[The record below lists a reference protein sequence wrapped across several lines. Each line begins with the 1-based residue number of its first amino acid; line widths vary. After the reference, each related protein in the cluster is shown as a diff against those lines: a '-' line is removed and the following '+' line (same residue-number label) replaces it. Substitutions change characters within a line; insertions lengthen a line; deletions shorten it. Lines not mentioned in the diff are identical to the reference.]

1 MSNHDPEKDP
11 MLCKDILRN
20 GLNQIALAAG
30 DLDTLARHSCI
41 EGPTAPSAGGKAIID
56 SALLIQLYAKACKKV
71 NRGEDTDGSALELQ
85 QCLREKIRSTMDTI
99 RNPELALAEVVL
111 RFGIDPDTIIGSGMN
126 P

>member
-11 MLCKDILRN
+11 MLNRNKDLMLN
-20 GLNQIALAAG
+20 GLNQIAMAAG
-30 DLDTLARHSCI
+30 DLDILAQHSCMK
-41 EGPTAPSAGGKAIID
+41 GPTAPSAGGKAIIA

-85 QCLREKIRSTMDTI
+85 PILREKIRSTMDTI

-111 RFGIDPDTIIGSGMN
+111 RFGIDPDTIM
-126 P
+126 